1 MKRFRKILIKR
12 LGLIMMLLILV
23 ILGCDSGELTKS
35 HQKMTPKE
43 ILVYSIEFLNEDVK
57 IVDVAFHKPLDIFFG
72 KFEKI
77 VIVGERTYPFALLF
91 KIMSEEAQI
100 QILKKNRDRLSS
112 LKVDEAILELKG
124 GKFNS
129 KKLWEEKKLEIQ
141 SLRKIDIYL
150 TISEEN
156 LIEMI
161 RGKNPQLRE
170 LRFKPIPI
178 QGEGDIEPAM
188 IEIWGKLEIES
199 EGWGKV
205 MRFFGIKTMEFK
217 GKARFVMEEKGK
229 EVNLLIYEASVVGI
243 KRVSSGELQGLQQ
256 KINPII
262 SLEGLPINLKEVKVI
277 EKVDPQN
284 PKEKKSYIVI
294 FSSSE
299 IMEKRLFPE
308 TKQDESQNKSLESLE
323 KLKEQGK
330 NK

>member
-1 MKRFRKILIKR
+1 
-12 LGLIMMLLILV
+12 
-23 ILGCDSGELTKS
+23 
-35 HQKMTPKE
+35 
-43 ILVYSIEFLNEDVK
+43 
-57 IVDVAFHKPLDIFFG
+57 
-72 KFEKI
+72 
-77 VIVGERTYPFALLF
+77 
-91 KIMSEEAQI
+91 
-100 QILKKNRDRLSS
+100 
-112 LKVDEAILELKG
+112 
-124 GKFNS
+124 
-129 KKLWEEKKLEIQ
+129 
-141 SLRKIDIYL
+141 
-150 TISEEN
+150 ISEEN